1 MPRATRRA
9 HFAFSHAPALLLA
22 LALSACRHAPPSPSP
37 SGDGPAL
44 IELAPAEFPPFE
56 DDFDEASLLR
66 AIDQSLAHFVRLAR
80 AEPARRLTFGTEK
93 VPATR
98 VADTLRAFR
107 ELVASHPSPDA
118 LNEAIRRDY
127 RVFQSRGADE
137 RRTVTFTGYYLP
149 ELTASPVRTERYA
162 WPLHAVP
169 KDLVV
174 VRGKRF
180 PGLAEDV
187 VGRVV
192 DGELVP
198 YATRA
203 EVRTAGLEKAG
214 TVAWVESAVDA
225 FFLEIQGSGVLAYE
239 DGTRRVATFAGRNGH
254 PYVAIGNE
262 LLRRGE
268 PRQTALSMQGI
279 RRWLDEHPDA
289 RHEVMDAN
297 PSYVFFRLADD
308 AIGSLG
314 VPVTGGRTLATD
326 FRVFPKGALC
336 FASTTH
342 PSPDGD
348 RRSVRRFMLD
358 QDTGGAIR
366 TAGHVD
372 FFFGAGREAEATAG
386 RMKQDGA
393 LYYLLKR

>member
-1 MPRATRRA
+1 
-9 HFAFSHAPALLLA
+9 
-22 LALSACRHAPPSPSP
+22 
-37 SGDGPAL
+37 
-44 IELAPAEFPPFE
+44 
-56 DDFDEASLLR
+56 
-66 AIDQSLAHFVRLAR
+66 
-80 AEPARRLTFGTEK
+80 
-93 VPATR
+93 VPASR
-98 VADTLRAFR
+98 VADTLQAFR
-107 ELVASHPSPDA
+107 EIIAAKPSSEA
-118 LNEAIRRDY
+118 LNERLRRDF

-137 RRTVTFTGYYLP
+137 DRTVTFTGYYLP
-149 ELTASPVRTERYA
+149 ELAASPTRTDRFA
-162 WPLHAVP
+162 WPLHGVP

-180 PGLAEDV
+180 PGVLEDV

-203 EVRTAGLEKAG
+203 QVRQDGLPEAGP
-214 TVAWVESAVDA
+214 VAFVESAVDA
-225 FFLEIQGSGVLAYE
+225 FFLEIQGSGVLRYE
-239 DGTRRVATFAGRNGH
+239 DGSRKLATFAGRNGH

-279 RRWLDEHPDA
+279 RRWLDAHPDA
-289 RHEVMDAN
+289 RHELLDAN
-297 PSYVFFRLADD
+297 PSYVFFRLADE

-336 FASTTH
+336 FAATTH
-342 PSPDGD
+342 PRAEGGTRP
-348 RRSVRRFMLD
+348 VRRFMLD

-372 FFFGAGREAEATAG
+372 FFFGAGREAEETAG
-386 RMKQDGA
+386 RMKQAGT
-393 LYYLLKR
+393 LYYLLLR

>member
-1 MPRATRRA
+1 MTITGTMSPLRSTV
-9 HFAFSHAPALLLA
+9 LLVMLVMA
-22 LALSACRHAPPSPSP
+22 GCRHGPAPHPPARP
-37 SGDGPAL
+37 IDGPAL
-44 IELAPAEFPPFE
+44 VELPPSEFPSFE

-66 AIDQSLAHFVRLAR
+66 AIDQSLAHFARIAR
-80 AEPARRLTFGTEK
+80 AEPAKRLTFGTEK

-98 VADTLRAFR
+98 VADTLRSFR
-107 ELVASHPSPDA
+107 ELVASHPTPAA
-118 LNEAIRRDY
+118 LNEAVRCGY
-127 RVFQSRGADE
+127 RVFQSRGEDE
-137 RRTVTFTGYYLP
+137 VRTVTFTGYYLP
-149 ELTASPVRTERYA
+149 ELAASAERTERFA

-169 KDLVV
+169 RDLVV
-174 VRGKRF
+174 VRGRRF
-180 PGLAEDV
+180 PGLADDL

-203 EVRTAGLEKAG
+203 EVREAGLASADV
-214 TVAWVESAVDA
+214 VAWVESAVDA
-225 FFLEIQGSGVLAYE
+225 FFLEIQGSGVLRYE

-254 PYVAIGNE
+254 PYVAVGNE

-279 RRWLDEHPDA
+279 RRWLEEHPDA
-289 RHEVMDAN
+289 RHAVMDAN

-326 FRVFPKGALC
+326 YRVFPKGALC
-336 FASTTH
+336 FAATTH
-342 PSPDGD
+342 PTAGGGTRP
-348 RRSVRRFMLD
+348 VRRFMLD

-372 FFFGAGREAEATAG
+372 FFFGAGREAGETAG

-393 LYYLLKR
+393 LYYLLRR

>member
-1 MPRATRRA
+1 MTR
-9 HFAFSHAPALLLA
+9 PAAVVVAGLL
-22 LALSACRHAPPSPSP
+22 LALSACRHAPPAASPTSE
-37 SGDGPAL
+37 GPAL
-44 IELAPAEFPPFE
+44 IELSPAEFPAFA
-56 DDFDEASLLR
+56 DDFDDASLVR
-66 AIDQSLAHFVRLAR
+66 ALDQSLVHFARLAR
-80 AEPARRLTFGTEK
+80 GDPARRLTFGTEK
-93 VPATR
+93 VPASR
-98 VADTLRAFR
+98 IAETLRAFR
-107 ELVASHPSPDA
+107 DVVAANPSPEV
-118 LNEAIRRDY
+118 LNERLRRDF

-149 ELTASPVRTERYA
+149 ELSASPTRTDQFS

-180 PGLAEDV
+180 AGLAEDL

-198 YATRA
+198 YATRT
-203 EVRTAGLEKAG
+203 EVRQDGLESADV
-214 TVAWVESAVDA
+214 VAWVSSAVDA
-225 FFLEIQGSGVLAYE
+225 FFLEIQGSGVLRYD
-239 DGTRRVATFAGRNGH
+239 DGSRRVATFAGRNGQ

-268 PRQTALSMQGI
+268 PRETALSMQGI
-279 RRWLDEHPDA
+279 RRWLEAHPES
-289 RHEVMDAN
+289 RHAVMDAN
-297 PSYVFFRLADD
+297 PSYVFFRLADE

-336 FASTTH
+336 FAATSH
-342 PSPDGD
+342 PTPAGGT
-348 RRSVRRFMLD
+348 RPVRRFMLD

-372 FFFGAGREAEATAG
+372 FFFGAGTEAGETAG

-393 LYYLLKR
+393 LYYLLLK